1 MSDIRR
7 NVERSSEFYSKSI
20 LKFDYQLADYNY
32 ASIKPFFKGD
42 FALEIGPASGY
53 MTKHLV
59 NDFKTIHLLEGSS
72 SLIQEI
78 PDYPNVKKFNSLI
91 EEYQTDLKYETII
104 MGHVLEHIAD
114 PIFALNKINNWL
126 HPNGVFLVSV
136 PNAKSIHR
144 LVAVEMGLLPSIYDL
159 NQRDLELGHY
169 RVYDMDILKQHLTAS
184 GFTILHAGGIFLK
197 PLSNGQIESFWD
209 DKMIDGFYRVGKM
222 FQEYCAEI
230 FVVCGK

>member
-1 MSDIRR
+1 MSDIKKKVD
-7 NVERSSEFYSKSI
+7 NSSGFYSKSF
-20 LKFDYQLADYNY
+20 LGFDYKLADFNY
-32 ASIKPFFKGD
+32 LTLKPFFKGSL
-42 FALEIGPASGY
+42 ALEIGPASGY

-59 NDFKTIHLLEGSS
+59 NDFETLHLLEGST

-91 EEYQTDLKYETII
+91 EEYQTNLKYKTII
-104 MGHVLEHIAD
+104 MGHVLEHISD

-144 LVAVEMGLLPSIYDL
+144 LVAVEMGLLPTIYDL
-159 NQRDLELGHY
+159 NQRDIELGHY
-169 RVYDMDILKQHLTAS
+169 RVYDMDSLKSDITNS
-184 GFTILHAGGIFLK
+184 GFKIRETGGVFLK
-197 PLSNGQIESFWD
+197 PISNGQIESNWNEQ
-209 DKMIDGFYRVGKM
+209 MIDGFYKVGKM